1 MGRERGRGGGGA
13 WARAALF
20 SHLLLVGEVVA
31 VVADG
36 AEDHGGEEALA
47 ATANQATQLQRHP
60 VCGIRQRRTP
70 TPPRT
75 LHDSQAAHT
84 KSPPKGPLPTQ
95 CAATASQRPRQ
106 TGIRIS
112 GKASALTMRR
122 REDGVVETDKRW
134 LIRAQDVDVGGTRAV
149 HAHDQDGRLTECQ
162 RKRMTQK
169 GSEMA
174 GGVCGKHRLSGGSSR
189 AKRDCLLF
197 WRAIEHI
204 KSRDLQVRIEVF
216 GGLCRTRIA
225 LHQPGRS
232 RGARRSHCTGPG

>member
-1 MGRERGRGGGGA
+1 MVPKIMVAKRPWQPQRIRRRSCRDTQCVAFARGGH
-13 WARAALF
+13 R
-20 SHLLLVGEVVA
+20 
-31 VVADG
+31 
-36 AEDHGGEEALA
+36 
-47 ATANQATQLQRHP
+47 
-60 VCGIRQRRTP
+60 
-70 TPPRT
+70 PRPG
-75 LHDSQAAHT
+75 SQASHAR
-84 KSPPKGPLPTQ
+84 SPPKGPLPTQ
-95 CAATASQRPRQ
+95 CAATASQRPRR

-112 GKASALTMRR
+112 GEAGARTMRR
-122 REDGVVETDKRW
+122 REDAGEETDKGW
-134 LIRAQDVDVGGTRAV
+134 NRAQDVDAGGTRAV

-189 AKRDCLLF
+189 AKRECLLF
-197 WRAIEHI
+197 WRGIEHI
-204 KSRDLQVRIEVF
+204 KSRDLQIRIEAF